1 MSRRADRSRPS
12 WRYPRRET
20 RRLVGIGALTLVSS
34 AAVALQPLP
43 LKLLVDNGIGGAEV
57 QGVPG
62 QLLSAL
68 GLGNL
73 GQRGL
78 VVLAGLLALATAL
91 TLAAVTN
98 GINWQWES
106 AGQRMVG
113 AVMSDLHA
121 VLVRLSLRFHQSHEV
136 GDLMSRVQWDSSAV
150 YTAASSVLI
159 APLMGLLTIAAVTWS
174 AWNQSPSLTLVVLAA
189 APVLAGVAAFFG
201 PRLEARAAASRTAQ
215 SEMMSFVTQVVQT
228 VPLVQSYTAESRN
241 LDTFRTLS
249 DRTVVATRWSAFVDV
264 LAQSVGLL
272 ITNAGVALV
281 LVLGGRSVANGS
293 MSLGTLLV
301 FLAYVTTLQGQA
313 ETLLG
318 LHRTY
323 RSSVPSLD
331 RLDHVLG
338 NDDAVPEPTTPVAR
352 PKTPTPPRIEI
363 ESLTAEYAPD
373 RPVLHDLDL
382 GIAPG
387 EILAIVGPTG
397 AGKSTLVAAITRV
410 IDPRQGRILLDGI
423 DLRDLALADL
433 RATVAVV
440 RQDPVIMPLTIAD
453 NIAYGAPH
461 STRAAIEAAARA
473 AGADE
478 FIRDLPD
485 GYDTVVGERG
495 ASLSGGQRQRLAIA
509 RALCSP
515 ASMLV
520 LDEPTSALD
529 AASEQI
535 VVDVLRSLAGRR
547 TVVVIAHRLT
557 TVRAADRIAVL
568 EHGRVVEQGTHQELM
583 DHQGTYARFRTLQF
597 TDGDDA

>member
-1 MSRRADRSRPS
+1 MSERADRSRPS

-20 RRLVGIGALTLVSS
+20 RRLVGIAALTVVSS

-43 LKLLVDNGIGGAEV
+43 LKLLVDNGIGGADV
-57 QGVPG
+57 QGLPG
-62 QLLSAL
+62 QLLTAV
-68 GLGNL
+68 GLGDL

-78 VVLAGLLALATAL
+78 VVLAGLLALVTAL
-91 TLAAVTN
+91 TFAAVTN

-121 VLVRLSLRFHQSHEV
+121 VLLRLSLRFHQSHEV

-159 APLMGLLTIAAVTWS
+159 APLMGALTIAAVSWS
-174 AWNQSPSLTLVVLAA
+174 AWDQSPSLTLVVLAA
-189 APVLAGVAAFFG
+189 APALAGVATYFG
-201 PRLEARAAASRTAQ
+201 PRLEARAAASRAAQ

-249 DRTVVATRWSAFVDV
+249 DRTVVATRFSAFVDV

-272 ITNAGVALV
+272 ITNTGFALV

-293 MSLGTLLV
+293 MSVGTLLV
-301 FLAYVTTLQGQA
+301 FLAYVTTLQDQA

-331 RLDHVLG
+331 RLDAVLG
-338 NDDAVPEPTTPVAR
+338 SDDYVPEPTVPVER
-352 PKTPTPPRIEI
+352 PRTNAPPRITVE
-363 ESLTAEYAPD
+363 ELTAEYAPD
-373 RPVLHDLDL
+373 RPVLRDLAL
-382 GIAPG
+382 EIAPG
-387 EILAIVGPTG
+387 EILAVVGPTG
-397 AGKSTLVAAITRV
+397 AGKSTLVAALTRV
-410 IDPRQGRILLDGI
+410 IDPRRGRIRLDGV
-423 DLRDLALADL
+423 DLRDLALSDL
-433 RATVAVV
+433 RSTFAVV
-440 RQDPVIMPLTIAD
+440 RQDPVLMPLSIAD
-453 NIAYGAPH
+453 NIAYGAPN
-461 STRAAIEAAARA
+461 STRAEIEAAARA
-473 AGADE
+473 AGADA
-478 FIRDLPD
+478 FIRELAD
-485 GYDTVVGERG
+485 GYETVVGERG

-515 ASMLV
+515 ASALV

-529 AASEQI
+529 AASEQL
-535 VVDVLRSLAGRR
+535 VVDVLRALAGRR

-557 TVRAADRIAVL
+557 TVRAADRIVVL
-568 EHGRVVEQGTHQELM
+568 DHGRIVEQGTHRELT
-583 DHQGTYARFRTLQF
+583 DLGGTYARFRSLQF
-597 TDGDDA
+597 TDDDHA